1 MQTVKKRKLKYFGHT
16 IRKSISGKGHHW
28 RNEARI
34 QSTWK
39 NKDELYEQCYVMN
52 WIKNRGCYQSS
63 RWQRSLDRDCLSCD
77 QLSYRGW
84 LKTGQDRTPV
94 TFNHQVL
101 GQTLQFQH
109 DWYEHSITQHWLTR
123 WIVNAFR
130 FWAFFR
136 LDALA
141 LSVIATATWLAG
153 WLGGCHTP
161 VLYQNR

>member
-1 MQTVKKRKLKYFGHT
+1 MKPGSR
-16 IRKSISGKGHHW
+16 
-28 RNEARI
+28 ARGR
-34 QSTWK
+34 TK
-39 NKDELYEQCYVMN
+39 TNCMN
-52 WIKNRGCYQSS
+52 NVTSWTG
-63 RWQRSLDRDCLSCD
+63 
-77 QLSYRGW
+77 
-84 LKTGQDRTPV
+84 LKTEAAIRAADGKEVWIEIVCRATNSRIEDGWRQDRTPV